1 MCNKICFKKISQDI
15 NKFKYKNILQY
26 GVNDMFGEKFD
37 INAVEKI
44 LQQDCCEQCEFN
56 EPEKPKNVDLDLQFQ
71 LQKIKEKDL
80 LKSIINLKF
89 KE

>member
-1 MCNKICFKKISQDI
+1 MCNKICFKKIAQDV
-15 NKFKYKNILQY
+15 NKYKYKNILQY

-37 INAVEKI
+37 KSAVEEI
-44 LQQDCCEQCEFN
+44 LQQDCCNQCEFKEEN
-56 EPEKPKNVDLDLQFQ
+56 TKNNDIDLQLQ